1 MKNKKVWI
9 VLAVVLVLVLAIVG
23 KGISAYNG
31 LVEARESVAAAQSEV
46 ETNFSAE
53 RI

>member
-9 VLAVVLVLVLAIVG
+9 ILAVVLVLVIAVAG

-31 LVEARESVAAAQSEV
+31 LVEARESVSAA
-46 ETNFSAE
+46 
-53 RI
+53 